1 MENLCIAMP
10 KKKEKMYQHWIYLL
24 HAAQHKIANLVT
36 CSKFCILLKIYDEKL
51 YVNMSSSSKFIM
63 CVEAL
68 LDDKYMHN
76 KNEHLL
82 FSLWTRTW
90 TVSIYFETFCLRKL
104 VFVMGF
110 CCSSE
115 YISQAFAAFLLKKSF
130 YILFL

>member
-1 MENLCIAMP
+1 MENLCIAVP
-10 KKKEKMYQHWIYLL
+10 KKKEKEKMYQHWIYLL
-24 HAAQHKIANLVT
+24 HAVQHKIANLVA
-36 CSKFCILLKIYDEKL
+36 CSKFCILLKLYDEKL

-82 FSLWTRTW
+82 FSLWT
-90 TVSIYFETFCLRKL
+90 VSIYFETFCLREL

-110 CCSSE
+110 C
-115 YISQAFAAFLLKKSF
+115 
-130 YILFL
+130 